1 MAFNSSFGKQSRIFW
16 NNSARKTY
24 MTLVQV
30 KPEVSYTKSTKK
42 KKKMTYG
49 ALKAFMYGNS
59 NDGGLITRKTPNWF
73 DLSSQY
79 RFWPPTRSSHA

>member
-1 MAFNSSFGKQSRIFW
+1 MVFNSSFWKQSRIFW

-42 KKKMTYG
+42 KKMTYG
-49 ALKAFMYGNS
+49 ALKAFMYSNS
-59 NDGGLITRKTPNWF
+59 NDGG
-73 DLSSQY
+73 
-79 RFWPPTRSSHA
+79 